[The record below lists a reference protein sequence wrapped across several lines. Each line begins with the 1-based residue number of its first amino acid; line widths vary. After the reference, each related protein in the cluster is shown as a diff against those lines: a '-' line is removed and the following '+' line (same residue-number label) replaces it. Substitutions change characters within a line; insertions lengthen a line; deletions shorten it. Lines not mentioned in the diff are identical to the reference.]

1 MNRYFLTS
9 GVQSAPWL
17 DFWGHVRNRLPIDPQ
32 NVNTKPPP
40 DFLTLQGLTGLFFL
54 TFLTE

>member
-1 MNRYFLTS
+1 M
-9 GVQSAPWL
+9 
-17 DFWGHVRNRLPIDPQ
+17 NRLPIDPQ
-32 NVNTKPPP
+32 DSQHLRDGHVNTNPPP